1 MGTRCRPLL
10 LSPRSTTLFWVAGYF
25 LGYIR
30 SWNNEQLRELVAEPG
45 CPDRN
50 FVSFLRPKRGE
61 RQFIN
66 TDTEMLLFRGIGI
79 ESRLR
84 RRGVA
89 QSVAWVVVIVI
100 GSILA
105 GVGCRPSQQTRRNDT
120 RQNTSTST
128 TNTKFMDSLVRVQS
142 HLVDLIDT
150 MSGVLEKDRSR
161 IRSLEL
167 EVSRLKSMLERQQLS
182 APSSY
187 TAPPRSA
194 TGYTPPAYTPPTYTP
209 PTYSPPVSSPLV
221 TPPPS
226 TPTPP
231 GEQLGQPSGQ
241 QPPSRA
247 PSQSGSALTDHYAAA
262 LQQFNNGQYEDALA
276 AFDELTRTDAQSQ
289 YAPNYEY
296 WKGESNYALGRYAQ
310 AIESFRTVQQ
320 LYPNSVK
327 GDDAAFKIGESYE
340 KMGNRAS
347 AKTAYQR
354 LLTSYP
360 ESEYRSRVEA
370 RLRKL

>member
-1 MGTRCRPLL
+1 
-10 LSPRSTTLFWVAGYF
+10 
-25 LGYIR
+25 
-30 SWNNEQLRELVAEPG
+30 
-45 CPDRN
+45 
-50 FVSFLRPKRGE
+50 
-61 RQFIN
+61 
-66 TDTEMLLFRGIGI
+66 MLLFRGIGI
-79 ESRLR
+79 ESHLRL
-84 RRGVA
+84 RGVA
-89 QSVAWVVVIVI
+89 QYGAWVTLILV
-100 GSILA
+100 GSLLA

-120 RQNTSTST
+120 RQNTSNST
-128 TNTKFMDSLVRVQS
+128 TSTKFMDSLVRVQS

-150 MSGVLEKDRSR
+150 MSGVLEKDRAR

-182 APSSY
+182 APSSN
-187 TAPPRSA
+187 TAPPRSP
-194 TGYTPPAYTPPTYTP
+194 TG
-209 PTYSPPVSSPLV
+209 YSPPTSSPMV
-221 TPPPS
+221 TPPPA

-231 GEQLGQPSGQ
+231 GEQLGQSPGQ
-241 QPPSRA
+241 QPPSRT
-247 PSQSGSALTDHYAAA
+247 PSQPASALTDRYAAA
-262 LQQFNNGQYEDALA
+262 LQQFNDGQYEDALA
-276 AFDELTRTDAQSQ
+276 AFDELTRTDPQSQ

-354 LLTSYP
+354 LLTTYP

>member
-1 MGTRCRPLL
+1 
-10 LSPRSTTLFWVAGYF
+10 
-25 LGYIR
+25 
-30 SWNNEQLRELVAEPG
+30 
-45 CPDRN
+45 
-50 FVSFLRPKRGE
+50 
-61 RQFIN
+61 
-66 TDTEMLLFRGIGI
+66 MLLFRGIGI

-89 QSVAWVVVIVI
+89 QIGGWVVVVIV
-100 GSILA
+100 GSLLA

-150 MSGVLEKDRSR
+150 MSGVLEKDRAR

-187 TAPPRSA
+187 TAPPRSP
-194 TGYTPPAYTPPTYTP
+194 TGYTPPAYSPPPSTPPL
-209 PTYSPPVSSPLV
+209 SSPVV
-221 TPPPS
+221 TPPPA

-231 GEQLGQPSGQ
+231 GEQLGQSPGQ
-241 QPPSRA
+241 QPPSRT
-247 PSQSGSALTDHYAAA
+247 PSQPASALTDRYAEA

-347 AKTAYQR
+347 AKSAYQR